1 MVVAKIRIKKGQTLI
16 GSIGKNGKLAE
27 GPFQSNKKAHKDL
40 NRPNGAEA
48 FTIAC
53 RGSDG
58 KLFFSGSSNR
68 KLSSSA
74 ERALKKLTEVAD

>member
-1 MVVAKIRIKKGQTLI
+1 MAKVRIKKGQTLI

-27 GPFQSNKKAHKDL
+27 GPFDSSKKAHRDL
-40 NRPNGAEA
+40 KLPDGAEA

-53 RGSDG
+53 RKSDG

-68 KLSSSA
+68 KLSSRA
-74 ERALKKLTEVAD
+74 ESALKKITEVID